1 MELLVV
7 KLEAAAHQVVA
18 LELRH
23 PYGQKLPPFTAGS
36 HIDVTLPNGLTRQ
49 YSLCNDPRDRDHYRL
64 GVGLAAN
71 SRGGSQHIHQS
82 LKIGDKVKVSEPRS
96 LFGLNEGASRH
107 IFIAGG
113 IGVTPILSMI
123 QWCEGND
130 RPWRL
135 LYCVRSRDRA
145 AFLDELRS
153 YGDRVTLH
161 CDDESDG
168 DVADLQQ
175 YLGHG
180 VSNADVYCCGPT
192 PLMDAVALAAARSG
206 IAKSATHFERFA
218 APEISAEASC
228 DRQFAVVLCRSG
240 KRVDIPPGTSIL
252 ETLEQQ
258 GLDLPF
264 SCREGLCRTC
274 EVPVL
279 GGIPDH
285 RDYVLSDDERSRN
298 KSVLVCVSRALSDEM
313 MLDI

>member
-7 KLEAAAHQVVA
+7 KLEIEAHQVVA

-23 PYGQKLPPFTAGS
+23 PDGQELPPFTAGS

-49 YSLCNDPRDRDHYRL
+49 YSLSNDPRDRDHYRL

-71 SRGGSQHIHQS
+71 SRGGSQHIHQT
-82 LKIGDKVKVSEPRS
+82 LAVGDRVTVSEPRS
-96 LFGLNEGASRH
+96 LFGLNESAPLH

-123 QWCEGND
+123 RWCEAND
-130 RPWRL
+130 RPWKL

-145 AFLDELRS
+145 AFLDELRL
-153 YGDRVTLH
+153 YGERVTLH
-161 CDDESDG
+161 CDDEANG
-168 DVADLQQ
+168 KVTDLQQ
-175 YLGHG
+175 YLGH
-180 VSNADVYCCGPT
+180 VESNTDIYCCGPN
-192 PLMDAVALAAARSG
+192 PLMDAVALVAAQSG
-206 IAKSATHFERFA
+206 IPKTATHFERFSA
-218 APEISAEASC
+218 SEKSAEGAY
-228 DRQFAVVLCRSG
+228 DRPFAVVLCRSG

-252 ETLEQQ
+252 EALEQQ

-285 RDYVLSDDERSRN
+285 RDYVLSDDERSSN
-298 KSVLVCVSRALSDEM
+298 KSVLVCVSRALSDELT
-313 MLDI
+313 LDI